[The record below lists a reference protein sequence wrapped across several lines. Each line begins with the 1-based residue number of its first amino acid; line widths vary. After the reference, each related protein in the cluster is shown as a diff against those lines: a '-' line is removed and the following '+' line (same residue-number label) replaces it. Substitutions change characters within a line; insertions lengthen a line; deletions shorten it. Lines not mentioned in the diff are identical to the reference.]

1 MGKKKKLT
9 SQELISQEEKY
20 VAFLKKRI
28 NSKNYQKTVSKE
40 VLDKDKQNYENAKL
54 KLRVLKGQ

>member
-1 MGKKKKLT
+1 MGKKKKNT
-9 SQELISQEEKY
+9 KQDLISQEEKY

-40 VLDKDKQNYENAKL
+40 VLEKDKQSYENAKL
-54 KLRVLKGQ
+54 KLRVLKGE